1 MSNFDD
7 KNLFDDDFDLLSES
21 ADNLFG
27 NTVNDAPKKEENNEN
42 ENTEK
47 NNKKPAE
54 QTEEK
59 QNKKVEDFD
68 KKNTENKTKKL
79 YKKETKKTTGTK
91 VKTSKKKT
99 KKDELSKEDLPYEV
113 KQEEN
118 VETIETADLDNQQPS
133 LNNEQNFDTEKNQQE
148 QEESLNDE
156 STSNEKNPDGE
167 NVVLDENLG
176 EKEQEKKEE
185 KPKKEKVKKE
195 KKKRKPL
202 TKLQIIIVCASA
214 FVLLIVGVW
223 LGLYIKF
230 VNTKLE
236 TPVYQ
241 VYQRN
246 TGTII
251 DITNVN
257 NATGY
262 EITLNNVDDDS
273 YAVFVSDTNKLE
285 LKSYLNKA
293 GKFTIKIRALGRT
306 AKATSDYSEEKSI
319 ENYLVIDT
327 PNIFRDGDIISWN
340 PIDKAINYRLYYKAN
355 LDDDKI
361 EYIELA
367 QNSNLISYD
376 LTLLNGFGPG
386 YYPICVQ
393 AITDAKY
400 YLNSDYSNICEYEN
414 YETLQNPITPTYN
427 KATKSLTFLLFNN
440 VYKPTKYIL
449 TINVENNGEY
459 TLVKHIVLLNELKS
473 SDATYESKKATKY
486 FASLNELIDGDVVN
500 ATFTA
505 VSDSKYSYNSDVI
518 NVVVE

>member
-27 NTVNDAPKKEENNEN
+27 NTVNDAPKKEEKNEN

-54 QTEEK
+54 QAEEK
-59 QNKKVEDFD
+59 QNKNVEDSD
-68 KKNTENKTKKL
+68 KKNTENKTKKSD
-79 YKKETKKTTGTK
+79 KKETKKTTGTK
-91 VKTSKKKT
+91 VKTSKNKT
-99 KKDELSKEDLPYEV
+99 KKDELSKEDLPQEV
-113 KQEEN
+113 KQEET
-118 VETIETADLDNQQPS
+118 VETADLVNEQPS
-133 LNNEQNFDTEKNQQE
+133 LNDEQNSDNEKNQQE
-148 QEESLNDE
+148 QEEGVNDE
-156 STSNEKNPDGE
+156 STSNEEDSDGE
-167 NVVLDENLG
+167 NVALDENLG
-176 EKEQEKKEE
+176 EKEQEKIKKE

-202 TKLQIIIVCASA
+202 TKLQIILICASA
-214 FVLLIVGVW
+214 FVLLMVGVW

-327 PNIFRDGDIISWN
+327 PNIFRDGNIISWN

-386 YYPICVQ
+386 YYPVCVQ
-393 AITDAKY
+393 AITDTKY

-473 SDATYESKKATKY
+473 SDATYDSKNATKY

-500 ATFTA
+500 ATFIA